1 MEQRKSKRSVRV
13 ALVLGAAVAG
23 TALVGW
29 GGLAAWQAYTQ
40 NAGNA
45 FTTGSIGH
53 TNVVKGGNTTC
64 TSTSAEN
71 TICNVIVS
79 GSGLDWNWP
88 GVSNTVAITDTAS
101 LPSTFTLSTPADPS
115 GLLCSYLTLEVTGS
129 GSDNSTYVNQQA
141 GIGSIPTST
150 SLNTN
155 AGSSSWNLGNSNTF
169 NFAVGTT
176 ASYSATNSGAVGQ
189 SCTFSVLSTQAA

>member
-64 TSTSAEN
+64 TSTSAE
-71 TICNVIVS
+71 TWWS
-79 GSGLDWNWP
+79 SR
-88 GVSNTVAITDTAS
+88 
-101 LPSTFTLSTPADPS
+101 
-115 GLLCSYLTLEVTGS
+115 LTGTWT
-129 GSDNSTYVNQQA
+129 SDDAY
-141 GIGSIPTST
+141 
-150 SLNTN
+150 
-155 AGSSSWNLGNSNTF
+155 
-169 NFAVGTT
+169 
-176 ASYSATNSGAVGQ
+176 
-189 SCTFSVLSTQAA
+189 C

>member
-1 MEQRKSKRSVRV
+1 M
-13 ALVLGAAVAG
+13 
-23 TALVGW
+23 
-29 GGLAAWQAYTQ
+29 
-40 NAGNA
+40 
-45 FTTGSIGH
+45 
-53 TNVVKGGNTTC
+53 
-64 TSTSAEN
+64 
-71 TICNVIVS
+71 
-79 GSGLDWNWP
+79 
-88 GVSNTVAITDTAS
+88 AITDTAS

-176 ASYSATNSGAVGQ
+176 ASYSATNSGAGGQ
-189 SCTFSVLSTQAA
+189 SCTFSVLFTQAA